1 MLILQRVGE
10 SGVNVLQLEGDH
22 QGLPPLR
29 SHAAGTLG
37 VGIYCKLM

>member
-29 SHAAGTLG
+29 THTAGTVG
-37 VGIYCKLM
+37 VGINCEL